1 MSGTAAEAGL
11 HFSEGVAAQQ
21 GGDLGRAETFYAR
34 AVALDPQH
42 VGALHNLAV
51 LRANAG
57 RALEAME
64 LLRQAVLADP
74 TTPETRFNLGTLFLT
89 HGQVEVGASELAAA
103 LALRPDYPEALVN
116 LARARV
122 LQNDAD
128 AAMELLLKAEA
139 LAPHYAPA
147 LTNLGALFMARGAY
161 REAGQRYALVLHLD
175 PGSAEAAY
183 NVANALKALG
193 RQDEAIAY
201 YDQAL
206 ARDRTYVDAL
216 INRANALRELE
227 RLDEAVETYG
237 RALRLKPDS
246 ALLHLNL
253 GQILR
258 DRGDAEDARAA
269 LARALELD
277 PEDAHAQLAA
287 VMAELPLV
295 YAEEAEVGESRA
307 RYAKGL
313 EALAAWASTPERRG
327 ALARAVGMSQPFYL
341 AYQAQ
346 NDRELQSAYG
356 ALVCSVAGEAFPLL
370 PPPAAPAAGERIRVG
385 IVSGF
390 FRAHSNWK
398 IPIRGWLEALDRS
411 RFEVIG
417 YQTNARRDACT
428 EAAERLCDR
437 FVQGPLS
444 NDGWRERIGR
454 DAPHVLIYPEIGMD
468 PTTPRL
474 AAQRLAP
481 VQCASWGHPDT
492 TGLPTIDLYLSSALM
507 EPEEAQAAYTER
519 LVRLPGLGV
528 RLEPPAAAEPADRA
542 ALGLRKD
549 AAVFWCGQSLPKYLP
564 RWDAVWPRIAQA
576 AGACQFVF
584 IGLPQAS
591 AAERVFRARL
601 ARAFAHAGLDVDQYC
616 VFLPRMSEAEFSSA
630 MAAADVFLDSLEWSG
645 CNSTL
650 EAIAH
655 DLPVVTWPV
664 VTWPGAGEQGGL
676 MRGRHSAAIL
686 QAIDA
691 TATVAHDLDDYVA
704 IAARLATDAAWR
716 AEIRARVVECKA
728 RLWRDDAAVR
738 ALEDVLEQAVRG

>member
-1 MSGTAAEAGL
+1 MSGTAAAAGEAGL
-11 HFSEGVAAQQ
+11 SFSEGVAAER
-21 GGDLGRAETFYAR
+21 GGDLGRAEIFYAQ
-34 AVALDPQH
+34 AIALDPRH
-42 VGALHNLAV
+42 AGALHNLAI
-51 LRANAG
+51 LRANVG
-57 RALEAME
+57 RPVEAME
-64 LLRQAVLADP
+64 LLRQAILADP
-74 TTPETRFNLGTLFLT
+74 TTPEARFNLGTLFLI
-89 HGQVEVGASELAAA
+89 HNQIEVAVSELSTA

-122 LQNDAD
+122 VQGDLDP
-128 AAMELLLKAEA
+128 AMELLLKAEA
-139 LAPHYAPA
+139 LAPNYAPA
-147 LTNLGALFMARGAY
+147 LTNLGGLLMNRGAY

-175 PGSAEAAY
+175 PDSAEAAY

-193 RQDEAIAY
+193 RQDEAIAF

-206 ARDRTYVDAL
+206 AREPAYVDAL
-216 INRANALRELE
+216 VNRANALRELE
-227 RLDEAVETYG
+227 RLDEAIETYG
-237 RALRLKPDS
+237 HALGLKPDE
-246 ALLHLNL
+246 ARLHLNL

-258 DRGDAEDARAA
+258 DRGDAEAARAA
-269 LARALELD
+269 LARSLDLD

-295 YAEEAEVGESRA
+295 YADEAEVAASRA
-307 RYAKGL
+307 RYATGL
-313 EALAAWASTPERRG
+313 EALAAWAATPERRET
-327 ALARAVGMSQPFYL
+327 LARAVGMSQPFYL

-346 NDRELQSAYG
+346 DDRELQSAYG
-356 ALVCSVAGEAFPLL
+356 ALICSVVGEAFPPLAA
-370 PPPAAPAAGERIRVG
+370 PAKPAAGERIRVG

-417 YQTNARRDACT
+417 YQTNPRRDAAT

-437 FVQGPLS
+437 FVQGPMS
-444 NDGWRERIGR
+444 NDGWREQIAA
-454 DAPHVLIYPEIGMD
+454 DAPHVLIYPELGMD

-507 EPEEAQAAYTER
+507 EPEAADAAYTER

-528 RLEPPAAAEPADRA
+528 RLEPPAAAEPAARA
-542 ALGLRKD
+542 ALGLRGD
-549 AAVFWCGQSLPKYLP
+549 AVVFWCGQSLPKYLP
-564 RWDAVWPRIAQA
+564 RWDAVWPRIAKA
-576 AGACQFVF
+576 VGGPCQFVF
-584 IGLPQAS
+584 VSLPQAS
-591 AAERVFRARL
+591 AAERIFRDRL
-601 ARAFAHAGLDVDQYC
+601 ARAFAAAGLEVDQYC

-630 MAAADVFLDSLEWSG
+630 VGAADVFLDSLEWSG

-655 DLPVVTWPV
+655 DLPVVTWP
-664 VTWPGAGEQGGL
+664 GGL
-676 MRGRHSAAIL
+676 MRGRHSTAIL
-686 QAIDA
+686 QAMAA
-691 TATVAHDLDDYVA
+691 TETVARDLDSYVA
-704 IAARLATDAAWR
+704 IAARLAVDAGWR
-716 AEIRARVVECKA
+716 AEVRARIAERKA
-728 RLWRDDAAVR
+728 RLWRDDASVR